1 MTPELIEKAQQLDE
15 QDPLK
20 TFRERF
26 LLPDNTIY
34 LCGNSLGAMPVQA
47 RDIASECLNQHWAQ
61 NLTGSWNS
69 ADWFHLPQRLGS
81 KLATLLG
88 ADADE
93 VLVTDSVGINLYKV
107 LAAALMLRP
116 NRHTILMEQDNFPHN
131 NYIADGLVKLLKK
144 QHRIVYLYDD
154 QILDHINEDTA
165 AICLTHAHYKTGRL
179 FDIEQLTNKAHQK
192 DALAIWDL
200 CHSAGVIPLAL
211 NRCHVDF
218 AVGCTYKYL
227 NGGPGSPAFIYA
239 ARRHHNNMQQPLT
252 GWWGHQSPFAFHRD
266 YTAANGIEKMLTGTQ
281 PILSM
286 ATLEAG
292 INIALAADIH
302 QVREKSL
309 KLRSLFIE
317 ALEPVF
323 KEYGFEIAG
332 NVNGKHQGSQLAVR
346 HPSAWF
352 INKAL
357 IRQGVI
363 GDYRSPDIL
372 RFGLAPLYN
381 RYSDIVKAAHILR
394 RIMEKQLWQ
403 QEDFDPTGT
412 VT

>member
-1 MTPELIEKAQQLDE
+1 MTPKFLQKAQQLDE

-20 TFRERF
+20 SFRDHF
-26 LLPDNTIY
+26 SLPDDNVY
-34 LCGNSLGAMPVQA
+34 LCGNSLGAMPKQA
-47 RDIASECLNQHWAQ
+47 AIIASECVQQQWAEGLV
-61 NLTGSWNS
+61 NSWNT
-69 ADWFHLPQRLGS
+69 AGWFHLSQRLGS
-81 KLATLLG
+81 KLAQLLG
-88 ADADE
+88 AQENE
-93 VLVTDSVGINLYKV
+93 VIVTDSVGINLYKA
-107 LAAALMLRP
+107 LAAALTLRP

-144 QHRIVYLYDD
+144 QHRIVYLHDD
-154 QILDHINEDTA
+154 QIPDHINEDTA

-179 FDIEQLTNKAHQK
+179 FDIEQLTDKAHQK
-192 DALAIWDL
+192 GALAIWDL
-200 CHSAGVIPLAL
+200 CHSVGAVPLDL
-211 NRCHVDF
+211 NHCHVDF

-239 ARRHHNNMQQPLT
+239 ARRHHNTMQQPLT

-292 INIALAADIH
+292 IDIALAADIH
-302 QVREKSL
+302 QIRKKSL

-317 ALEPVF
+317 TLEPLF
-323 KEYGFEIAG
+323 REHGFEIAG
-332 NVNGKHQGSQLAVR
+332 NEHGKHQGSQLAIR
-346 HPSAWF
+346 HPYARP

-357 IRQGVI
+357 IRQGVT
-363 GDYRSPDIL
+363 GDYRAPDIL

-381 RYSDIVKAAHILR
+381 RYSDIVKASHILQ
-394 RIMEKQLWQ
+394 RIMDEQLWQ
-403 QEDFDPTGT
+403 KEDLEPAGT